1 MVLIHTVVNVLM
13 VLTVNIVIT
22 TSMIVPLLRVSMVV
36 LVMIWCPIS
45 IVNVLQDLLVKNVK
59 RISMSAFQCLVN
71 QVGNFLHFYL
81 LNCLK
86 KVCLYV
92 NQLAERWLCKL
103 YGKLYQV
110 IFLSSK
116 DIEDQR
122 FWYSHINLSGNFFHM
137 MPFFIVH

>member
-1 MVLIHTVVNVLM
+1 MENESFVYYKKKVKSDIRNFSFNSVKHRMVLIHTVVNVLM

-71 QVGNFLHFYL
+71 QVGSFLHCYL
-81 LNCLK
+81 F
-86 KVCLYV
+86 
-92 NQLAERWLCKL
+92 KL
-103 YGKLYQV
+103 
-110 IFLSSK
+110 F
-116 DIEDQR
+116 
-122 FWYSHINLSGNFFHM
+122 
-137 MPFFIVH
+137 